1 MSERWHVEDVVDDE
15 GWIIE
20 GGYTAWKCEA
30 TKPARFGRIELT
42 KCGNEVRRYRGQSD
56 VDCHECGQPY
66 NAAGQRLRSDYRSNR
81 SMYDDEV
88 SDMDGYED
96 SFAGEDY

>member
-1 MSERWHVEDVVDDE
+1 MGERWHVEDVVDDE

-30 TKPARFGRIELT
+30 INRYRRV
-42 KCGNEVRRYRGQSD
+42 CGIEVRRYRGMGD
-56 VDCHECGQPY
+56 VTCDCGQSY
-66 NAAGQRLRSDYRSNR
+66 NAFGQRLRSDYRSNR

-96 SFAGEDY
+96 SFAGGDY